1 VTEEEPIGTL
11 RFRPDLYR
19 GTAPY
24 YDSYRPPYP
33 EALFADLRQRQPL
46 SASARVLDLGC
57 GTGQVAVPLALHAA
71 DVVAVDQEAE
81 SVEFGRAKTEAAGLT
96 NITWLAGSAETV
108 VVDGPFE
115 LVTVG
120 NAFQR
125 LDRSLVAQRM
135 MCWLAPGGGVALLW
149 GDSPWHGDQPWQ
161 GALEE
166 LFVEWMA
173 KAGATDRVPAGWE
186 SAMQQDPHEQVLR
199 RAGFEYL
206 GKFEFVAEQAWTP
219 ETLAGFVYST
229 SFLSLDVLGERSDEF
244 ARDLE
249 ERVKPYAA
257 HGTVRH
263 TASYAYELARTP
275 PS

>member
-1 VTEEEPIGTL
+1 VTDKASGAV

-24 YDSYRPPYP
+24 YDRYRPPYP
-33 EALFADLRQRQPL
+33 EALFADLRRRQPL
-46 SASARVLDLGC
+46 TGSARVLDLGC
-57 GTGQVAVPLALHAA
+57 GTGQVAVPLARHVKE
-71 DVVAVDQEAE
+71 VVAVDQEPE
-81 SVEFGRAKTEAAGLT
+81 SVAFGRAKTDAAGLT
-96 NITWLAGSAETV
+96 NITWVSGSAETV
-108 VVDGPFE
+108 GVDGPFE

-135 MCWLAPGGGVALLW
+135 MSWLAPGGGVALLW

-161 GALEE
+161 VALAA

-173 KAGATDRVPAGWE
+173 KAGATDRVPAGWD
-186 SAMQQDPHEQVLR
+186 SAIQHDPHEQVLQR
-199 RAGFEYL
+199 TGFDYV
-206 GKFEFVAEQAWTP
+206 GKFEFAVAQAWTR

-229 SFLSLDVLGERSDEF
+229 SFLNLEVLGERSQEF

-249 ERVKPYAA
+249 ECVMPYAED
-257 HGTVRH
+257 GVVRH
-263 TASYAYELARTP
+263 TASYAYDLARTP
-275 PS
+275 SH